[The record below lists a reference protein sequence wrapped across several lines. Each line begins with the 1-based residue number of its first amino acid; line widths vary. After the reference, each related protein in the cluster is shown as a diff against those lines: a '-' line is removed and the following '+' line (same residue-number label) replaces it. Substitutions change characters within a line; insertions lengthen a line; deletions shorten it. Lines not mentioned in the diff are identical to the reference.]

1 MRSAAPCGGQTALWP
16 STLCDTCTHWC
27 CLACLGLLPC
37 RCVLGMVELT
47 LGFWLPVLASAV
59 LEAREYRQ
67 WEQARQHAG
76 PQGAG
81 QQAGGRL
88 PWGQRAQQRV
98 YRVVNAMLDGQDPTG
113 PLLAFLLLV
122 WTWSLLALATPP

>member
-1 MRSAAPCGGQTALWP
+1 
-16 STLCDTCTHWC
+16 
-27 CLACLGLLPC
+27 
-37 RCVLGMVELT
+37 MVQLT